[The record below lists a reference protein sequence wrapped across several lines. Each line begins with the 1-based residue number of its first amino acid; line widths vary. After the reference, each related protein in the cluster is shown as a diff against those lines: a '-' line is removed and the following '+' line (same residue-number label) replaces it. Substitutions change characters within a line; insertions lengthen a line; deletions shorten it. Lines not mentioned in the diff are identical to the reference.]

1 MDIYIDKANLIS
13 FIKSKSHTLF
23 DDCNKLLKKQLN
35 VYFNFPKSDLK
46 ESPLLLNWITTLSQG
61 MGEINVIKFDYKE
74 PVRPLKSNSS
84 NDFCSN
90 KLTSVYLLEDDETE
104 KFKNSGCVL
113 VGKVGEEI
121 QILNKLFINQND
133 YDFERKW
140 RINGDNFKTW
150 SDLKEYSLPLTDIL
164 IIDPFILSNKDTDTD
179 TIDLNLINYLDVLCL
194 ESFTKAN
201 IIIVTDPNRSSYT
214 FDEIKKKITCK
225 LSTQLGKRPSF
236 TLIFTKREHDR
247 GILTNYERIYSGDT
261 FSFWNNRGQKIT
273 KGREIS
279 YSSLAKKENH
289 DLAIK
294 LVEDIQQTIT
304 FLNKNN
310 PDYIQGDKISN
321 FLNFN

>member
-1 MDIYIDKANLIS
+1 MDIYIDKSNLIS
-13 FIKSKSHTLF
+13 FVKSKSHELF

-35 VYFNFPKSDLK
+35 VYFNFPKNDLK

-61 MGEINVIKFDYKE
+61 MGEENVIKFDYKE
-74 PVRPLKSNSS
+74 PARPLKSNSS
-84 NDFCSN
+84 NAFCSN
-90 KLTSVYLLEDDETE
+90 KLTSVYLLEDDEAE

-121 QILNKLFINQND
+121 QVLNKLFLNQND

-140 RINGDNFKTW
+140 RINGDAFKTW
-150 SDLKEYSLPLTDIL
+150 GDLKEFSLPLTDVL
-164 IIDPFILSNKDTDTD
+164 IIDPYILSNKDTDTD

-201 IIIVTDPNRSSYT
+201 IIIVTDPNKSSYS
-214 FDEIKKKITCK
+214 FEEIKSKIVSK

-247 GILTNYERIYSGDT
+247 GILTNYKRIYSGDT
-261 FSFWNNRGQKIT
+261 FSFWNNKGHKIT

-294 LVEDIQQTIT
+294 LIEDIQKTVT
-304 FLNKNN
+304 FLIENN
-310 PDYIQGDKISN
+310 PDYIQGDRVSN
-321 FLNFN
+321 FLKF

>member
-1 MDIYIDKANLIS
+1 MDIYIDKSNLIS
-13 FIKSKSHTLF
+13 FVKSKSHQLF

-35 VYFNFPKSDLK
+35 VYFNFPKNDLK

-61 MGEINVIKFDYKE
+61 MGEHNEMKFDYNE
-74 PVRPLKSNSS
+74 PQRPLKSNSS
-84 NDFCSN
+84 NAFCAN
-90 KLTSVYLLEDDETE
+90 KLSSVYLLEDDETE
-104 KFKNSGCVL
+104 KFKKAGCVL

-121 QILNKLFINQND
+121 EVFNKLFLNQND

-140 RINGDNFKTW
+140 RINGDDFKTW

-164 IIDPFILSNKDTDTD
+164 IIDPYILSNKDTDKD
-179 TIDLNLINYLDVLCL
+179 TIDLNLINYLNVLCL

-201 IIIVTDPNRSSYT
+201 VIIVTDPSRSSYT
-214 FDEIKKKITCK
+214 FDEIKKKITSK
-225 LSTQLGKRPSF
+225 LSNQLGKRPSF

-261 FSFWNNRGQKIT
+261 FSFWNNKGQKIT

-289 DLAIK
+289 ELAIN
-294 LVEDIQQTIT
+294 LIEDIQKTID
-304 FLNKNN
+304 FLNEKNPN
-310 PDYIQGDKISN
+310 FIQGDKVSN
-321 FLNFN
+321 FLNF